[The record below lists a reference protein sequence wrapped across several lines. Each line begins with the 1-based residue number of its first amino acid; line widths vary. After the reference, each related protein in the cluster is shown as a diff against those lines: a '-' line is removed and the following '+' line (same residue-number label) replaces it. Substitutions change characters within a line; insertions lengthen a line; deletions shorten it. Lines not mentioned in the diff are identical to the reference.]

1 MSVQKTRLTGIILFC
16 ARCIPLTIR
25 KLFFQFLFTLF
36 YHLTAKHRLIALH
49 NLRCAFPE
57 KDMAELIQIAKGA
70 YRNIAIMAAE
80 FFDMPSIAPH
90 NVHKWVE
97 LEGREHYEAGIAQ
110 GKGLLYFVAHF
121 GNWELMAFVTPLL
134 IKPMYVIYRPLDNPA
149 LDNIIE
155 YLRTMHGNVLIPK
168 GGIGKRVR
176 ELLQENQLIGVMSD
190 QNVAH
195 QEGVF
200 VDFFGIPACTT
211 TGLARIARHTGAAV
225 VPGYIFWDA
234 ALRKYRLRFE
244 PAVGVVHTDDEAAD
258 ILENTARFTRVI
270 EEHARRYPDQWLWV
284 HRRWRTR
291 PPGEKPLYPV

>member
-36 YHLTAKHRLIALH
+36 YHLTAKHRLITLH

-57 KDMAELIQIAKGA
+57 KDMAELIKIAKGV

-80 FFDMPSIAPH
+80 FFDMPSITPH

-97 LEGREHYEAGIAQ
+97 LEGREHYEAGVAQ
-110 GKGLLYFVAHF
+110 GKGILYFVAHF

-134 IKPMYVIYRPLDNPA
+134 MKPMHFVYRPLDNPA

-155 YLRTMHGNVLIPK
+155 HLRTFHGNGMIPK

-176 ELLQENQLIGVMSD
+176 ELLQENQLIGVMGD
-190 QNVAH
+190 QNVAT

-200 VDFFGIPACTT
+200 VDFFGRPACTGV
-211 TGLARIARHTGAAV
+211 GLAAL
-225 VPGYIFWDA
+225 
-234 ALRKYRLRFE
+234 ALRSEAPILPAFLVRQKSGKYKLILKPLVEVSRTGDQQRDL
-244 PAVGVVHTDDEAAD
+244 
-258 ILENTARFTRVI
+258 LENTQRCTKIV
-270 EEHARRYPDQWLWV
+270 EEAVREHPDQWLWL
-284 HRRWRTR
+284 HQRWKTKIHQADKS
-291 PPGEKPLYPV
+291 G